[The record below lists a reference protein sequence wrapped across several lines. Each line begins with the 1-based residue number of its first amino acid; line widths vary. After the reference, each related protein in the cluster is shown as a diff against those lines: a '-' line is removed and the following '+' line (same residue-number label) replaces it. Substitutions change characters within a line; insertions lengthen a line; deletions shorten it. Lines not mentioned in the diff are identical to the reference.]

1 MLVHVCKCKKKLV
14 ELSTNILFEN
24 QAERSPK
31 KKNSELSRKI
41 VITKMFLSERKA

>member
-14 ELSTNILFEN
+14 ELRTNILFEN

-31 KKNSELSRKI
+31 KPSELSRKM
-41 VITKMFLSERKA
+41 VITKMFLSERKP